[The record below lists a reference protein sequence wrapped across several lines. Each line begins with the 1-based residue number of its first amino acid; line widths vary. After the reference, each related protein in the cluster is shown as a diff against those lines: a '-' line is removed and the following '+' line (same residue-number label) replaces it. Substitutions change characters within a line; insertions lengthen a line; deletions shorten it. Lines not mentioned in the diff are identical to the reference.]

1 MRRRLAPQE
10 VENSPLNLDSHEVHI
25 WQIGLAA
32 EDDVI
37 RACRKLLPAD
47 EVERADRFY
56 FERDRRR
63 FAIAHGAMRQIL
75 ARYVNS
81 APEQLKF
88 SYGSKGKPD
97 LAEPRDTIQFNLS
110 HSDEMALLAVARG
123 LILGVDIEFVKP
135 DFGGQEIAERF
146 FSQYEVNT
154 LLGLPAEQKPQAF
167 FSCWT
172 RKEAYIKAVGEGLS
186 LPLDS
191 FDVAF
196 APGVS
201 PALLRVAASADEV
214 SRWRMYDIAVPQE
227 YKAALVVEGREH
239 LLRQWQWTV

>member
-1 MRRRLAPQE
+1 
-10 VENSPLNLDSHEVHI
+10 LNLTAKEVHI
-25 WQIGLAA
+25 WHIALAA
-32 EDDVI
+32 DENAI

-63 FAIAHGAMRQIL
+63 FTIAHGAMRQVL
-75 ARYVNS
+75 GRYVNNP
-81 APEQLKF
+81 PEELKF
-88 SYGSKGKPD
+88 LYGTKGKPE
-97 LAEPRDTIQFNLS
+97 LSSPGDTIKFNLS
-110 HSDEMALLAVARG
+110 HSDELALLAVAQG
-123 LILGVDIEFVKP
+123 LTLGVDVEFVKL

-146 FSQYEVNT
+146 FSEHEVNT
-154 LLGLPAEQKPQAF
+154 LLALPMEERAQAF

-196 APGVS
+196 GPGVS
-201 PALLRVAASADEV
+201 PALLRVAACADEV
-214 SRWRMYDIAVPQE
+214 SRWSMYDIPVPQE

-239 LLRQWQWTV
+239 QLREWKWKLT

>member
-1 MRRRLAPQE
+1 M
-10 VENSPLNLDSHEVHI
+10 V
-25 WQIGLAA
+25 A
-32 EDDVI
+32 EDAVV
-37 RACRKLLPAD
+37 RSCRKLLPAD
-47 EVERADRFY
+47 EVGRADRFY

-63 FAIAHGAMRQIL
+63 FTIAHAAMRQIL
-75 ARYVNS
+75 GGYVNT
-81 APEQLKF
+81 APEELKF

-97 LAEPRDTIQFNLS
+97 LSLPADTIKFNLS
-110 HSDEMALLAVARG
+110 HSDEMALLAVTRG
-123 LILGVDIEFVKP
+123 LTLGVDIEFVKP

-146 FSQYEVNT
+146 FSKSEVNT
-154 LLGLPAEQKPQAF
+154 LLGLPVEERAQAF

-196 APGVS
+196 GPQVS

-214 SRWRMYDIAVPQE
+214 SRWSMYDIGVPPE
-227 YKAALVVEGREH
+227 YKAALVVEGRGH
-239 LLRQWQWTV
+239 LLKEWKWT